1 MSLPR
6 QLYSIYHFND
16 QRAMDKERIVLE
28 ILTRY
33 GLYDRKVVVSNRGVT
48 VFLPMGCRNDE
59 NEDLFDDIA
68 DALHDR
74 QGVVIMNVQ
83 QGMSAEEFVRQNK
96 GRLEIMGL
104 I

>member
-1 MSLPR
+1 
-6 QLYSIYHFND
+6 
-16 QRAMDKERIVLE
+16 MDKERIVLE

-33 GLYDRKVVVSNRGVT
+33 GLYDRKVVVSIRGVT

-104 I
+104 L

>member
-1 MSLPR
+1 
-6 QLYSIYHFND
+6 
-16 QRAMDKERIVLE
+16 
-28 ILTRY
+28 
-33 GLYDRKVVVSNRGVT
+33 
-48 VFLPMGCRNDE
+48 MGCRNDE

-74 QGVVIMNVQ
+74 QGIVIMNVQ